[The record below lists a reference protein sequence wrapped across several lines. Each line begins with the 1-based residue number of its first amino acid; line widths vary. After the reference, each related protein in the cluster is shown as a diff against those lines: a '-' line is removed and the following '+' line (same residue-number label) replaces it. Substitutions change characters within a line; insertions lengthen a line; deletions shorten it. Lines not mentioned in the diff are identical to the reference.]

1 MSDMQEMWKKTNGAI
16 EVMHGG
22 ATFVHR
28 PRYQATT
35 FAEIERIAQVIL
47 DSCSYPPNCDNI
59 NKLVM
64 MILAGND
71 IGLSPMQSM
80 ASITPPINGKC
91 ALYGDMGLALVRA
104 SGALEVFVE
113 RIEGSGDERTA
124 YTKIKRSGFPEKEF
138 AYSMSQAK
146 KLKSY
151 KFAYEIN
158 SRTKL
163 PGGGPWYEDPDNM
176 LQWRARWRAI
186 RSEFTDVL
194 NGMGG
199 VEEVED
205 VDAGDTITVEATPT
219 PTPAAQQST
228 SPPSPPTP
236 PAITQGGK
244 ATEQQIAEMRRLLSL
259 FMPGVDKV
267 ERLERWKQELV
278 QFNVDKGSELTDSQA
293 DEFLQRI
300 GETCDPF
307 TYRPASPTT

>member
-1 MSDMQEMWKKTNGAI
+1 MTSGAI
-16 EVMHGG
+16 EVMRAGV
-22 ATFVHR
+22 TFAPR

-47 DSCSYPPNCDNI
+47 DSGSYPPNCDNI

-91 ALYGDMGLALVRA
+91 ALFGDMGLALVRA

-113 RIEGSGDERTA
+113 RVEGHGDERTA
-124 YTKIKRSGFPEKEF
+124 YTRIKRAGFSEKEF
-138 AYSMSQAK
+138 SYTMEQAK

-151 KFAYEIN
+151 RFANDIN
-158 SRTKL
+158 PRTKQ
-163 PGGGPWYEDPDNM
+163 PGGGPWLDDPDNM

-205 VDAGDTITVEATPT
+205 AGDTITVEATPT
-219 PTPAAQQST
+219 PTATQPAT
-228 SPPSPPTP
+228 SPPSPPALA
-236 PAITQGGK
+236 AITQGGK
-244 ATEQQIAEMRRLLSL
+244 ATEVQIAEMRRLLEL
-259 FMPGVDKV
+259 FMPGTPKA
-267 ERLERWKQELV
+267 EKLARWKEELQ
-278 QFNVDKGSELTDSQA
+278 QFNVDRGSELTDSQA

>member
-1 MSDMQEMWKKTNGAI
+1 MTSGIQ
-16 EVMHGG
+16 VMREGV
-22 ATFVHR
+22 TFIPR

-35 FAEIERIAQVIL
+35 FAEIERIAQVVL
-47 DSCSYPPNCDNI
+47 DSGSYPPNCDNI
-59 NKLVM
+59 NKLIM

-91 ALYGDMGLALVRA
+91 ALFGDMGLALVRA

-113 RIEGSGDERTA
+113 RIDGSGDERTA
-124 YTKIKRSGFPEKEF
+124 YTRIKRTGFPEKEF
-138 AYSMSQAK
+138 AYTISQAK
-146 KLKSY
+146 KLRSY
-151 KFAYEIN
+151 RSANDIN
-158 SRTKL
+158 PKTKL

-205 VDAGDTITVEATPT
+205 AGDTITVEATPT
-219 PTPAAQQST
+219 PTATTQQPT
-228 SPPSPPTP
+228 NPPSPPTP

-244 ATEQQIAEMRRLLSL
+244 ATEQQIAEMRRLLEL
-259 FMPGVDKV
+259 FMPGTPKA
-267 ERLERWKQELV
+267 EKLARWKEELQ
-278 QFNVDKGSELTDSQA
+278 QFNVDRGSELTDSQA